1 VQIEA
6 MAASPAVLTI
16 GDFSRATLLTIKTLR
31 HYHDTG
37 LLKPAEVDPHSGY
50 RRYLTSQIPQAQMIK
65 RFRELRMPLNEIK
78 QLLASPDSPTRNTI
92 IAAHLRRLENDLG
105 RTRSAVSELRSLLG
119 PPAGPVSIS
128 HRHIASMLS
137 AAIGERVD
145 AKHAVSWLAGALAEL
160 HSTLVTQSRR
170 AVAPAGGLFSDEI
183 FAKGRGAATIYIP
196 CDGPIE
202 SIGRVRPYRA
212 PEVELATIVHAGS
225 HRSIDIA
232 YGALATHVARY
243 ERAAD
248 GPLREHY
255 LVGPLDISDESAWRT
270 EIGWPIVKVAERPD

>member
-1 VQIEA
+1 MPATPA
-6 MAASPAVLTI
+6 MLTI

-31 HYHDTG
+31 YYHDTG
-37 LLKPAEVDPHSGY
+37 LLEAAEVDPRSGY
-50 RRYLTSQIPQAQMIK
+50 RRYLTNQIPQAQMIK
-65 RFRELRMPLNEIK
+65 RFRELRMPLNEIG
-78 QLLASPDSPTRNTI
+78 QLLASPDGSTRNTI
-92 IAAHLRRLENDLG
+92 IAAHLRRLGNELG
-105 RTRSAVSELRSLLG
+105 RTRSAVSELRSLFG
-119 PPAGPVSIS
+119 PPAGPATIS
-128 HRHIASMLS
+128 HRHIAPMSG

-170 AVAPAGGLFSDEI
+170 AIAPAGGVFSDEI

-196 CDGPIE
+196 CEGPVE
-202 SIGRVRPYRA
+202 TIGRVRAYHS
-212 PEVELATIVHAGS
+212 PEIELATIVHAGS

-255 LVGPLDISDESAWRT
+255 LVGPLDTSDESAWRT
-270 EIGWPIVKVAERPD
+270 EIGWPIVKGDEHPH

>member
-1 VQIEA
+1 
-6 MAASPAVLTI
+6 MPATPATLAI

-31 HYHDTG
+31 HYDDTG
-37 LLKPAEVDPHSGY
+37 VLGAAEVDPRSGY

-65 RFRELRMPLNEIK
+65 RFRELRMPLSEIRE
-78 QLLASPDSPTRNTI
+78 LLASPDVSTRNSI

-119 PPAGPVSIS
+119 PPAGPVTIS
-128 HRHIASMLS
+128 HRHIAPMSG
-137 AAIGERVD
+137 AAVAERVD

-170 AVAPAGGLFSDEI
+170 AVASAGGVFSDEI

-202 SIGRVRPYRA
+202 SIGRVRPYDA

-255 LVGPLDISDESAWRT
+255 LVGPLDTSDESAWRT
-270 EIGWPIVKVAERPD
+270 EIGWPILKDAFRLDPRLT

>member
-1 VQIEA
+1 

-225 HRSIDIA
+225 HRSIDIEPWP
-232 YGALATHVARY
+232 LTSRVMSVPRT
-243 ERAAD
+243 
-248 GPLREHY
+248 GPC
-255 LVGPLDISDESAWRT
+255 GSTTW
-270 EIGWPIVKVAERPD
+270 

>member
-1 VQIEA
+1 
-6 MAASPAVLTI
+6 MPAVPATLAI

-37 LLKPAEVDPHSGY
+37 LLAAAEVDPQTGY

-65 RFRELRMPLNEIK
+65 RFRELQMPLSEIR
-78 QLLASPDSPTRNTI
+78 QLLASPDGSTRNAI
-92 IAAHLRRLENDLG
+92 MAAHLRRLEYDLE
-105 RTRSAVSELRSLLG
+105 RTRSAVSELRGLLES
-119 PPAGPVSIS
+119 PASPATIS
-128 HRHIASMLS
+128 HRHIAPMLG

-160 HSTLVTQSRR
+160 HSTLATQSRR
-170 AVAPAGGLFSDEI
+170 AVAPAGGLFSDEL
-183 FAKGRGAATIYIP
+183 FARGRGTATIYIP

-202 SIGRVRPYRA
+202 NIGRVRPYHS
-212 PEVELATIVHAGS
+212 PEVEVATIVHAGS
-225 HRSIDIA
+225 HRNIDLA

-243 ERAAD
+243 ELAAD

-255 LVGPLDISDESAWRT
+255 LVGPLDTSDESAWRT

>member
-1 VQIEA
+1 VQTKA
-6 MAASPAVLTI
+6 MPATPPMLAI

-31 HYHDTG
+31 HYDDTG
-37 LLKPAEVDPHSGY
+37 LLEAAEVDPRTGY

-65 RFRELRMPLNEIK
+65 RFRELQMPLNEIR
-78 QLLASPDSPTRNTI
+78 QLLASPDGSTRNAI

-105 RTRSAVSELRSLLG
+105 RTRSAVSELRALLG
-119 PPAGPVSIS
+119 PPAGPATVS
-128 HRHIASMLS
+128 HRHIAPMLG

-160 HSTLVTQSRR
+160 HSTLATQSRR
-170 AVAPAGGLFSDEI
+170 AVAPAGGIFSDEI

-196 CDGPIE
+196 CDRPIE
-202 SIGRVRPYRA
+202 SIGRVRPYHA

-232 YGALATHVARY
+232 YGALATHVAHY

-255 LVGPLDISDESAWRT
+255 LVGPLDTPDESAWRT
-270 EIGWPIVKVAERPD
+270 EIGWPILKIAERPD

>member
-1 VQIEA
+1 
-6 MAASPAVLTI
+6 MAASPAALTI

-31 HYHDTG
+31 HYHDTS

-50 RRYLTSQIPQAQMIK
+50 RRYLTGQIPQAQMIK

-183 FAKGRGAATIYIP
+183 FARGRGAAAIYIP

-232 YGALATHVARY
+232 YGALAAHVARY

-255 LVGPLDISDESAWRT
+255 LVGPLDTSDESAWRT

>member
-1 VQIEA
+1 MLA
-6 MAASPAVLTI
+6 I

-37 LLKPAEVDPHSGY
+37 LLEAAEVDPHTGY
-50 RRYLTSQIPQAQMIK
+50 RRYLTNQIPQAQMIK
-65 RFRELRMPLNEIK
+65 RFRELRMPLSEIR
-78 QLLASPDSPTRNTI
+78 QLLASPDGSTRNTI

-105 RTRSAVSELRSLLG
+105 RTRSAVSELRALLG
-119 PPAGPVSIS
+119 SPADPVTIS
-128 HRHIASMLS
+128 HRHIAPMLG
-137 AAIGERVD
+137 AAIGECVD
-145 AKHAVSWLAGALAEL
+145 AKSWLAGALAEL

-170 AVAPAGGLFSDEI
+170 AVAPAGGLFSDEL

-202 SIGRVRPYRA
+202 SIGRVRPYQSL
-212 PEVELATIVHAGS
+212 EVELATIVHAGS

-243 ERAAD
+243 ELAAD
-248 GPLREHY
+248 GPLREQY
-255 LVGPLDISDESAWRT
+255 LVGSLDTSDESAWRT
-270 EIGWPIVKVAERPD
+270 EIGWPIALGQNISTPARTRQS

>member
-1 VQIEA
+1 MPATPA
-6 MAASPAVLTI
+6 MLTI

-37 LLKPAEVDPHSGY
+37 LLAAAEVDPHTGY
-50 RRYLTSQIPQAQMIK
+50 RRYLTRQITQAQMIK
-65 RFRELRMPLNEIK
+65 RFRELRMPLNEIR
-78 QLLASPDSPTRNTI
+78 QLLASPDGSARNAI
-92 IAAHLRRLENDLG
+92 IAAHLRRLEDDLG
-105 RTRSAVSELRSLLG
+105 QTRSAVSELRGLLE
-119 PPAGPVSIS
+119 PPAAPVTIS
-128 HRHIASMLS
+128 HRHIAPMLS

-160 HSTLVTQSRR
+160 HSTLAAQGKR
-170 AVAPAGGLFSDEI
+170 AVAPAGGLFSDEL
-183 FAKGRGAATIYIP
+183 FAEGRGAATIYIP

-202 SIGRVRPYRA
+202 SIGRVRHYQS

-225 HRSIDIA
+225 HRSIDLA
-232 YGALATHVARY
+232 YGALATHVARC
-243 ERAAD
+243 ELAAD

-255 LVGPLDISDESAWRT
+255 LVGPLDTSDESAWRT

>member
-1 VQIEA
+1 
-6 MAASPAVLTI
+6 MLTI

-37 LLKPAEVDPHSGY
+37 LLTAADVDPQTGY

-65 RFRELRMPLNEIK
+65 RFRELQMPLNEIR
-78 QLLASPDSPTRNTI
+78 QLLASPDGSTRNTI
-92 IAAHLRRLENDLG
+92 IAAHLGRLENDLG
-105 RTRSAVSELRSLLG
+105 RTRSAVAELRGLLG
-119 PPAGPVSIS
+119 SPAGPVAIS
-128 HRHIASMLS
+128 HSHIAPILG
-137 AAIGERVD
+137 AAITERVD
-145 AKHAVSWLAGALAEL
+145 ARHAVAWLSGALAEL

-170 AVAPAGGLFSDEI
+170 AVGPAGGLFSDEI

-202 SIGRVRPYRA
+202 SSGRVRAYHSA
-212 PEVELATIVHAGS
+212 EVAVATIVHAGS
-225 HRSIDIA
+225 HRNIDLA

-243 ERAAD
+243 GLAAD

-255 LVGPLDISDESAWRT
+255 LVGPLDTSDESAWRT
-270 EIGWPIVKVAERPD
+270 EIGWPIVKVAKRSH